1 MIISQ
6 GHNTPQCKSIC
17 LVYLDYFSRLQV
29 TINEH
34 INSDVDVKKLYDSID
49 RKVPFRNLQNGF
61 YRGETDGA
69 QPKGKGEWIS
79 KDGYSYKVGFWQNNC
94 LQGKGLTLYCV
105 YDTQQ
110 ITHYEC
116 YYGNFNKG
124 KPQGYGKLK
133 ATNNKSYEGQWE
145 NGQMN
150 GQGSIYI
157 ENSYYI
163 KGQFKNNQL
172 SGQGEIESK
181 DQNYYWKMVGT
192 FIEPNRF
199 KGDITYKTGKYI
211 GSAIYEENQWQMHE
225 QGSFIWDDES
235 YYKGGFS
242 YNQREGYAISKFG
255 NEDQQEL
262 VWKNDQK
269 YGKVEHT

>member
-6 GHNTPQCKSIC
+6 SNNTPQ
-17 LVYLDYFSRLQV
+17 YYFSRLSV

-34 INSDVDVKKLYDSID
+34 INSDADVKRLYDSID
-49 RKVPFRNLQNGF
+49 RKVPFRNLQNGY
-61 YRGETDGA
+61 YRGESDGA
-69 QPKGKGEWIS
+69 QRKGKGEWIS
-79 KDGYSYKVGFWQNNC
+79 QDGFQYKVGIWQNNC

-105 YDTQQ
+105 YDTLQ
-110 ITHYEC
+110 TTYYEC

-124 KPQGYGKLK
+124 KPYGYGKLK

-172 SGQGEIESK
+172 CGQGEIESK
-181 DQNYYWKMVGT
+181 EQNNQWKMEGT
-192 FIEPNRF
+192 FMEPNKF
-199 KGDITYKTGKYI
+199 KGQITYKTGQYF
-211 GSAIYEENQWQMHE
+211 GSAIYEENQWQMNG
-225 QGSFIWDDES
+225 QGQFIWEDGS
-235 YYKGGFS
+235 YYNGAFS
-242 YNQREGYAISKFG
+242 YNQREGYAVSKFG
-255 NEDQQEL
+255 SESQQEL
-262 VWKNDQK
+262 VWRNDQK
-269 YGKVEHT
+269 FAKVEHN